1 MNDSTL
7 YDKQT
12 GAPATVSHPGVSVA
26 DVKLFCEQ
34 NSLQFHAMG
43 CPEGA
48 GGSGWSDSTVFRT
61 ATHEYPAR
69 GVTISLDTVA
79 EWKRAFDAIGP
90 RVVEGG
96 VYRYWEGEVYTTM
109 CEATEMEGG
118 RTVIVYRDAVGRAHT
133 LPVEQFFGVEKGADG
148 RLVPRFAFVRQ
159 IKQGASDGT

>member
-1 MNDSTL
+1 MSDIIL
-7 YDKQT
+7 YDMQT
-12 GAPATVSHPGVSVA
+12 GHPAVVRHPGVSAA
-26 DVKLFCEQ
+26 DVKLFCEK
-34 NSLQFHAMG
+34 NSLQFYAMG

-48 GGSGWSDSTVFRT
+48 GGAGWSDSTVFRT

-69 GVTISLDTVA
+69 GATIALDTVA

-96 VYRYWEGEVYTTM
+96 VYRHWEGGIYTTM

-118 RTVIVYRDAVGRAHT
+118 RTVIVYRDAVGRAET
-133 LPVEQFFGVEKGADG
+133 LPIEQFFGVEKGEGG

-159 IKQGASDGT
+159 MKGGV